1 MKERN
6 RHTRKD
12 FIFGYD
18 FEHYGLEYNNNLY
31 MVDIFECLENYAQSY
46 WIYAAPTPLIVA
58 NYAIRTDTERID
70 NGNFPLFDDDFSVGA
85 QKS

>member
-1 MKERN
+1 
-6 RHTRKD
+6 
-12 FIFGYD
+12 
-18 FEHYGLEYNNNLY
+18 

-70 NGNFPLFDDDFSVGA
+70 NGNFPLFDDDFFSRSAKELKKNTATSSIITPCGWGN
-85 QKS
+85 